1 MVKTGKRAGPGGQT
15 NLPGVTSDKT
25 EIKNY

>member
-1 MVKTGKRAGPGGQT
+1 MIQPEKSEGPDGLK